1 MKVKENMIISYR
13 TSRGFDPI
21 TREEI
26 ESYICRQMILKIYKD
41 ATGVEKA
48 KVRDMETGIEFT
60 IQKLYYDVLLSNK
73 EKIVRIEEG

>member
-26 ESYICRQMILKIYKD
+26 EPYICRQMILKIYKD

-48 KVRDMETGIEFT
+48 KVRDMDTGIEFT
-60 IQKLYYDVLLSNK
+60 IQKLYYDVLLLNK
-73 EKIVRIEEG
+73 EKIVSIEEG